1 MSSLI
6 NKREA
11 EGVAGAT
18 AGFACL
24 NSHRLA
30 SADAK
35 PPSIRKGGEET

>member
-1 MSSLI
+1 M
-6 NKREA
+6 NKRES

-35 PPSIRKGGEET
+35 PPSIRKGGEKT